1 MRKSQQLKDISSR
14 TVFYNKGPPDK
25 SLPENFLIIFGCLV
39 LFQWILCGYCNCFFV
54 KYRAQQI
61 DYVNSL
67 KKLRNYNRVFLC
79 PPLKWAKTQ
88 PAFWTTILH
97 NKFTIWHIKLTTYRQ
112 KNEFTSNRQYFFC
125 LFFFEN
131 PKKTRIYQST
141 LQFFDSVL
149 KETTYKASKVAT
161 AKKIFSV
168 GYIIG
173 TTYFDKYF
181 LFYVIIGIHSFL

>member
-14 TVFYNKGPPDK
+14 TVFCNKGPPDK
-25 SLPENFLIIFGCLV
+25 SLAENFLIIFGCLV
-39 LFQWILCGYCNCFFV
+39 LFQWILCSYCNCFFV
-54 KYRAQQI
+54 KYRAKQI
-61 DYVNSL
+61 DYLNSL
-67 KKLRNYNRVFLC
+67 NKLRNYNQ
-79 PPLKWAKTQ
+79 A
-88 PAFWTTILH
+88 
-97 NKFTIWHIKLTTYRQ
+97 Y
-112 KNEFTSNRQYFFC
+112 
-125 LFFFEN
+125 
-131 PKKTRIYQST
+131 TRIYQRT